1 MMLIYQKYLFNIIND
16 ELNFVNNKLLKPFTI
31 NALEYILYKNKLEQ
45 FLVVIKLKRNKK
57 NKIIKI
63 DK

>member
-1 MMLIYQKYLFNIIND
+1 MLIYQKYLFNITND
-16 ELNFVNNKLLKPFTI
+16 DLNFVKNKLIKPFTI
-31 NALEYILYKNKLEQ
+31 DALEYILYKNKLEQ

>member
-1 MMLIYQKYLFNIIND
+1 MLIYQKYLFNIIND

-31 NALEYILYKNKLEQ
+31 NALGYILYKNKLEH
-45 FLVVIKLKRNKK
+45 FLVVIKLKKDKN

-63 DK
+63 NK